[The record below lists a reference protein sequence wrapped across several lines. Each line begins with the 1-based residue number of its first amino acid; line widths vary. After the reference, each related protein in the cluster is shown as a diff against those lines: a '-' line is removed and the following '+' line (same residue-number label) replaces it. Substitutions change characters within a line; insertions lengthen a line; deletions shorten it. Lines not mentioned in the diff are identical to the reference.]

1 MTVNHK
7 SEMSMMFVTTTLAAN
22 GGEMFRNDLE
32 AAKANHP
39 LSEQIVLQSGIDY
52 GVALGIIVNDPK
64 FVGNRTRVA
73 LA

>member
-7 SEMSMMFVTTTLAAN
+7 SEMSMMFVVTTLAAN
-22 GGEMFRNDLE
+22 GGEMFRRDIEE
-32 AAKANHP
+32 AKTNHP
-39 LSEQIVLQSGIDY
+39 LSDQIVLQAGIDY
-52 GVALGIIVNDPK
+52 GVAQGIIVNDPK